1 MLDLISVPEEISSEV
16 HTSLSSFSDQI
27 IDDRHKALLD
37 YWTGKREQRLM
48 PDRSD
53 VDPIDI
59 PKLLPDIGL
68 LDVIDGGRRF
78 YFRVVGSN
86 INRSFGHDYTGH
98 YLDDVAPIGYSQF
111 ITLLYRKVV
120 QTRCPVYSLGKCR
133 YRDSSVRSI
142 QRLLLPLT
150 KGREDVDQIF
160 YSTCL
165 GGIQGDFQDAS
176 QTVNDIITNDGQVHI
191 LGASAR

>member
-1 MLDLISVPEEISSEV
+1 MLDLVTVPDEIADEV
-16 HTSLSSFSDQI
+16 HASLANFKAQI
-27 IDDRHKALLD
+27 TDDRHQALLD
-37 YWTGKREQRLM
+37 YWVEKRAGRAM

-53 VDPIDI
+53 IDPIDI

-78 YFRVVGSN
+78 YFRVVGSS
-86 INRSFGHDYTGH
+86 INRAFGHDYTGH
-98 YLDDVAPIGYSQF
+98 FLDEVAPIGYSQF

-120 QTRCPVYSLGKCR
+120 QTRSPVYSLGKCR
-133 YRDSSVRSI
+133 YRDASVRSI

-150 KGREDVDQIF
+150 RDSDGVEQIF

-165 GGIQGDFQDAS
+165 GGIQGDFQCAT
-176 QTVNDIITNDGQVHI
+176 QTVDDIITNDGLVYI
-191 LGASAR
+191 LSANEG